1 MRKTPIEN
9 VHPDATLL
17 LAENSPKD
25 DYNASK
31 VGQLNHIEIKIESI
45 DVFPDR
51 TPMHLQTSLSSMSSS
66 TTASLSS
73 LLMLKKG
80 VHIMITSNID
90 LANRLINDQFR
101 VVFEFAYVDTSITK
115 VYVILDDQNAMLKN
129 LYDSN
134 YKVVAI
140 QRTEVNFIIRKNY
153 SETFKRT
160 QFSLTLA
167 WVCTVHNVQGP
178 ALLISTVVL
187 LELIKQGSL
196 SHGQIYIDLSR
207 ST

>member
-1 MRKTPIEN
+1 
-9 VHPDATLL
+9 
-17 LAENSPKD
+17 
-25 DYNASK
+25 
-31 VGQLNHIEIKIESI
+31 
-45 DVFPDR
+45 
-51 TPMHLQTSLSSMSSS
+51 
-66 TTASLSS
+66 
-73 LLMLKKG
+73 
-80 VHIMITSNID
+80 MITSNTD
-90 LANRLINDQFR
+90 LANRLINGQFR
-101 VVFEFAYVDTSITK
+101 VVFEFAYADISITK
-115 VYVILDDQNAMLKN
+115 VYLILDDQNAGEKTMLKN
-129 LYDSN
+129 LYASN

-140 QRTEVNFIIRKNY
+140 QRIEVNIIIRKNS

-196 SHGQIYIDLSR
+196 SLGEIYVDLSR